1 MTTTRNGGAM
11 NATAL
16 RKRVT
21 EGLIREI
28 DEVQFPSVT
37 MLNRVEP
44 ELATRDDL
52 ATYAETLVK
61 KVEATRYPSI
71 SLLNRLDSLFDRLDQ
86 LEQLERRQ
94 QRESARNDDAGED

>member
-1 MTTTRNGGAM
+1 M

-61 KVEATRYPSI
+61 KVEAARYPSI
-71 SLLNRLDSLFDRLDQ
+71 SLLNRLDSLFGRLDQ